1 MTRSRLP
8 LIMAMGIFSELV
20 HGDDVYCYDEAQYKF
35 SVTVRSA
42 EDDPSLQFEVTTFS
56 KPPRK
61 FVTEDLPFVWD
72 RVDLCWSPRDR
83 GSAEGRNAASGI
95 RRSAKLKW
103 FYFSTLKVCPGGD
116 VITIFDIADE
126 SNLLVLTSI
135 RGSAKK
141 RRRSYT
147 LGTVQ
152 PSRKRKKVS
161 APTTPSRQFNKGRG
175 AASKGRVNARKGISH
190 GMPMGKFCNAEPI
203 HGLASFW
210 VDLMGDYKT
219 VNGTF
224 HFYGSEPSPETG
236 FKELRSTGSL
246 PLARYSLAHGPG
258 DEVAL
263 WSVPRELT
271 EDRFIDSAND
281 VLETVGKE
289 AGLPSLNVDNI
300 HIAFDQASMSMTAV
314 FGSEDTFG
322 SPALWVALND
332 TEAFTAGPAALGDG
346 LFWPTKVISSW
357 QCHHRS
363 YPRMY

>member
-8 LIMAMGIFSELV
+8 LIMAMSIFPELV
-20 HGDDVYCYDEAQYKF
+20 QSDDVYCHNEAQYKLC
-35 SVTVRSA
+35 VTVRSA
-42 EDDPSLQFEVTTFS
+42 EEDPSLQFGVTTFS

-61 FVTEDLPFVWD
+61 FVTEDMPFVWNTD
-72 RVDLCWSPRDR
+72 DQCWIPRDR
-83 GSAEGRNAASGI
+83 VSGKGRRAAS
-95 RRSAKLKW
+95 
-103 FYFSTLKVCPGGD
+103 GD
-116 VITIFDIADE
+116 VITIFDTADE
-126 SNLLVLTSI
+126 SNSLVLTNI
-135 RGSAKK
+135 RASAKK

-152 PSRKRKKVS
+152 PSRKREGVS
-161 APTTPSRQFNKGRG
+161 APTTPSRQSVKGRG
-175 AASKGRVNARKGISH
+175 AASKDRVEARKGISH

-224 HFYGSEPSPETG
+224 HFYGSEPSPKTG

-258 DEVAL
+258 DEVVL
-263 WSVPRELT
+263 WSVARELT
-271 EDRFIDSAND
+271 EDKSINPAND

-289 AGLPSLNVDNI
+289 TGLPLLNVTNI
-300 HIAFDQASMSMTAV
+300 HIAFDQASMSMAAV
-314 FGSEDTFG
+314 FASEDIFG

-332 TEAFTAGPAALGDG
+332 TEACG
-346 LFWPTKVISSW
+346 VSSLS
-357 QCHHRS
+357 H
-363 YPRMY
+363 

>member
-8 LIMAMGIFSELV
+8 LIMAMSIFSELV
-20 HGDDVYCYDEAQYKF
+20 QSDDVYCHNEAQYKLC
-35 SVTVRSA
+35 VTVRSA
-42 EDDPSLQFEVTTFS
+42 EEDPSLQFGVTTFS

-61 FVTEDLPFVWD
+61 FVTEDMPFVWNTD
-72 RVDLCWSPRDR
+72 DQCWIPRDR
-83 GSAEGRNAASGI
+83 GSPEGRRAAS
-95 RRSAKLKW
+95 
-103 FYFSTLKVCPGGD
+103 GD
-116 VITIFDIADE
+116 VITIFDTADE
-126 SNLLVLTSI
+126 SNLLVLTNI
-135 RGSAKK
+135 RASAKK
-141 RRRSYT
+141 RRPSLA
-147 LGTVQ
+147 LGAVQ
-152 PSRKRKKVS
+152 PSRKRKRVS

-175 AASKGRVNARKGISH
+175 AASKGRANPRKGRSH

-263 WSVPRELT
+263 WSVARELT

-300 HIAFDQASMSMTAV
+300 HIAFDQASKSMAAV

-332 TEAFTAGPAALGDG
+332 TEACG
-346 LFWPTKVISSW
+346 VSSLS
-357 QCHHRS
+357 H
-363 YPRMY
+363 